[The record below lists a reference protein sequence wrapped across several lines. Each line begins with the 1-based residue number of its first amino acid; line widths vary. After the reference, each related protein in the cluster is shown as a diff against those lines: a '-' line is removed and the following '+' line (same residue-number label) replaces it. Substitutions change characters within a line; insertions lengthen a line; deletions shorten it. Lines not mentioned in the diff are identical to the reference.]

1 MTVYYIHVSRFINSI
16 LRLNSNFV
24 IWSEIKMSE
33 MCRDNVFDMNYCYGK
48 KNILNK
54 FNSRTELFKNI
65 LILNY
70 KLNM

>member
-1 MTVYYIHVSRFINSI
+1 
-16 LRLNSNFV
+16 
-24 IWSEIKMSE
+24 